1 MKSADLSDFEG
12 NADFDSAFKSAPEGP
27 GVYFLR
33 LKSGK
38 TFPRINGETDIVY
51 IGSSKNLKRRFNQY
65 CNPGS
70 TQWTNRKVK
79 RFVKEY
85 GHDSEFFWKKT
96 SSDRIKIE
104 EHNLLRRFEQEHHEK
119 PPLNGADSRNLKLE
133 FKEDLH
139 IVDNGIITKKI

>member
-1 MKSADLSDFEG
+1 MKSADLRGFEEY
-12 NADFDSAFKSAPEGP
+12 ADFDSAFKSAPEEP

-38 TFPRINGETDIVY
+38 PFSRIKGETDIVY

-65 CNPGS
+65 YNPGR
-70 TQWTNRKVK
+70 TQWTNRKIH

-85 GHDSEFFWKKT
+85 GHDSEFFWKKI

-104 EHNLLRRFEQEHHEK
+104 EYNLLRRFEQEHHEK
-119 PPLNGADSRNLKLE
+119 PPLNGADSRILKSE
-133 FKEDLH
+133 FQEDLD
-139 IVDNGIITKKI
+139 IVDNGITTNNI